1 MYKRP
6 IFNKLLAII
15 GIQLMNLQFIVDLR
29 LSNLQTLGHR
39 DALSLSKGAIVEMP
53 TFDLP
58 TFDLPTFPLTL
69 SLKK

>member
-39 DALSLSKGAIVEMP
+39 AIVEMP

-58 TFDLPTFPLTL
+58 TFDFPTFPLTL